1 VHKISKYIK
10 IHIKYRSLEDYTMLI
25 NMKRKSPNKTETCD
39 TKRHREY
46 EGETD
51 NASSAAGTDF
61 PEANVTNTKDA
72 VYKVEAVKETT
83 QTKEYGNKSHDAN
96 YEKMI
101 IFLTGKSSQE
111 RSRYAKAI
119 KFPSKVRFLEMIVIV
134 RNYDRECKS
143 Y

>member
-1 VHKISKYIK
+1 
-10 IHIKYRSLEDYTMLI
+10 
-25 NMKRKSPNKTETCD
+25 MKRKSPNETEICN
-39 TKRHREY
+39 TKRQREY

-61 PEANVTNTKDA
+61 PETNVANTEDA
-72 VYKVEAVKETT
+72 VEDAVDKVEAVKETT
-83 QTKEYGNKSHDAN
+83 QTREYESKSNDAN

-119 KFPSKVRFLEMIVIV
+119 KFPSKVRFERRSVIV

>member
-1 VHKISKYIK
+1 
-10 IHIKYRSLEDYTMLI
+10 
-25 NMKRKSPNKTETCD
+25 MKRKSPNETEICN
-39 TKRHREY
+39 TKRQREY

-51 NASSAAGTDF
+51 NASSAAGSGTDF
-61 PEANVTNTKDA
+61 PEANVANTEDA
-72 VYKVEAVKETT
+72 VEDAVDKVEAVKETT
-83 QTKEYGNKSHDAN
+83 QTKVYESKSNDAN

-119 KFPSKVRFLEMIVIV
+119 KFPSKVRFERRSVIV